1 MRYIDSDLDSIQEM
15 RNLIQNAQ
23 ISFLQLQNLEQNELN
38 VYGEKF
44 IDEIEKEADGLI
56 KDFISGNQYGLE
68 SDEIFLFHH
77 FLDKFK
83 QTIQQENYIGIL
95 EGDIG
100 EKTIEIGAPLG
111 VISVLLPAFP
121 TFTLLV
127 NIILLA
133 MKSGN
138 TMVVVANKHTKEVT
152 IEAFKRLV
160 DLAEQVGYP
169 EGSIGITETISDSSV
184 LELYNSDK
192 VSLIVK
198 IGCPEYIN
206 KQFKTTTPLIYGG
219 EGSGPVF
226 VERTADIEKAIED
239 IIHSRSF
246 DNGILPGS
254 EQFLVTEN
262 IIEQEIRDKLTCK
275 GAYILNETECEQ
287 LIEFL
292 NRSKNNILCNFAGHS
307 ATWLAKMA
315 GFEVPDST
323 RVLISLQDYINHED
337 FFNQK
342 LLCPIIVVYLEPDW
356 QMACKKCMS
365 LLAEMKMGHTLTIHS
380 KNWEVIKEFALVKEV
395 GRIVVNSPTVCV
407 ATGVM
412 SNLATSL
419 ILGGVTTG
427 RGYTSENV
435 TPKHWTY
442 RRQVGFKV
450 EE

>member
-1 MRYIDSDLDSIQEM
+1 MRYIDSDLGSIQEM

-44 IDEIEKEADGLI
+44 IEEIEKEADGLI
-56 KDFISGNQYGLE
+56 KDFVSGNQYGLE

-192 VSLIVK
+192 VSLIVN
-198 IGCPEYIN
+198 IGCPE
-206 KQFKTTTPLIYGG
+206 
-219 EGSGPVF
+219 
-226 VERTADIEKAIED
+226 
-239 IIHSRSF
+239 
-246 DNGILPGS
+246 
-254 EQFLVTEN
+254 
-262 IIEQEIRDKLTCK
+262 
-275 GAYILNETECEQ
+275 
-287 LIEFL
+287 
-292 NRSKNNILCNFAGHS
+292 
-307 ATWLAKMA
+307 
-315 GFEVPDST
+315 
-323 RVLISLQDYINHED
+323 
-337 FFNQK
+337 
-342 LLCPIIVVYLEPDW
+342 
-356 QMACKKCMS
+356 
-365 LLAEMKMGHTLTIHS
+365 
-380 KNWEVIKEFALVKEV
+380 
-395 GRIVVNSPTVCV
+395 
-407 ATGVM
+407 
-412 SNLATSL
+412 
-419 ILGGVTTG
+419 
-427 RGYTSENV
+427 
-435 TPKHWTY
+435 
-442 RRQVGFKV
+442 
-450 EE
+450 